1 MKNKE
6 KIDELFQKVENK
18 KKLSNEEIVI
28 CLISKQLEPFDK
40 SYYDVL
46 GSKSAWYNKYQV
58 SAEQSAQWV
67 NWGAEFI
74 RKNAKSPLVRNK
86 KNAKEEMM
94 WIDLMWGLKVKGGY
108 KAVEKYEKQL
118 KQNG

>member
-6 KIDELFQKVENK
+6 KVDELFQKVADK
-18 KKLSNEEIVI
+18 KKLTNEELIV

-46 GSKSAWYNKYQV
+46 GTKSAWYNKHQV

-67 NWGAEFI
+67 DWGAEFI
-74 RKNAKSPLVRNK
+74 RKNAKSPSVRNK
-86 KNAKEEMM
+86 KRAMEEMK
-94 WIDLMWGLKVKGGY
+94 WIDLMWGLKVKGGWE
-108 KAVEKYEKQL
+108 AVEKYEKQL
-118 KQNG
+118 KENG